1 MLRKLVI
8 FLFLALLGSGGVW
21 LWYNQLKGKLEKMV
35 PAQSGALTKPVVPPG
50 ATPGREDAV
59 SAGEPDY
66 EVIVTRNIFQAV
78 IENPDSLIEEVE
90 EDLEETT
97 LRLVLLGT
105 VVGEK
110 GDARAIIIDE
120 TQNKQ
125 DLYRIGDAVQNAKIE
140 NISRG
145 KVTLNVN
152 GKTEA
157 LTIRDRKGGGPGA
170 PTVVS
175 NRSTQ
180 SSSLRSASPRRV
192 PVVRPR
198 RRISFRDSRPAVQE
212 DIAEPVEP
220 ITTDDEELE
229 EVLEEMGEDGI
240 PAVAEDAEDAEAVEG
255 GETEGEEAEASQ

>member
-1 MLRKLVI
+1 VLRKLVI
-8 FLFLALLGSGGVW
+8 FLLLALLGSGGVW

-35 PAQSGALTKPVVPPG
+35 PPQSGSQTKPVTPPG
-50 ATPGREDAV
+50 ASPAREDAV

-66 EVIVTRNIFQAV
+66 QVIVTRNIFQAV
-78 IENPDSLIEEVE
+78 IENPESLIEEAE

-120 TQNKQ
+120 KQNKQ
-125 DLYRIGDAVQNAKIE
+125 DLYRIGDAVQSARIE

-157 LTIRDRKGGGPGA
+157 LTIKDRKGGGPGA

-175 NRSTQ
+175 NRSKQ
-180 SSSLRSASPRRV
+180 SSSLQSASPRRV
-192 PVVRPR
+192 PVVRAR
-198 RRISFRDSRPAVQE
+198 RRISFSDSRPAVQE
-212 DIAEPVEP
+212 DIAEPAEP
-220 ITTDDEELE
+220 LTTENEELE
-229 EVLEEMGEDGI
+229 EVLEEVGEDG
-240 PAVAEDAEDAEAVEG
+240 PQAGEENGEG
-255 GETEGEEAEASQ
+255 AEAEATQ